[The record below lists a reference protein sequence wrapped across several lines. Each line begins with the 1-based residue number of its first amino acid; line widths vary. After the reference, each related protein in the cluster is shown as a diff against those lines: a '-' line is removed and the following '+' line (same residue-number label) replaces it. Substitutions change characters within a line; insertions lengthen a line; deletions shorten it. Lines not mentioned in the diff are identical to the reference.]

1 MPPEGS
7 ASAGILSGCPIQGN
21 REAEVWTTDLP
32 GWTEHFKKRFSW
44 SPSTQPLEEAH
55 GPLSAAKIQREIST
69 LEQDKAP
76 GADLYPAAFKESG
89 EVLVPVDSDLT
100 DIVKEISIMQQCDS
114 PFIVKCYGSLF
125 DSQDLWICMEY
136 CGAGSIADIM
146 RLRGK
151 ALEEREIATVL
162 QYSLR
167 GLDYLH
173 QVIQEIGYNY
183 SADIWSLGITAIEM
197 AEGKPPLADIHPMRA
212 LFMIPSQPPPALR
225 KPSSWS
231 AEFRTFVTAC
241 LSKTPESR
249 PTAAAL
255 LQTEFIRHAQS
266 CSILLAGNFCS
277 NMDSYQDD
285 NEWLFWGGLPSLIA
299 RPWLHVIQEIGYNYS
314 ADIWS
319 LGITAIEMAEGKPPL
334 ADIHP
339 MRALF
344 MIPSQPPPALR
355 KPSSWSAEFRTF
367 VTACLSKTPES
378 RPTAAALLQTE
389 FIRHAQSC
397 SILLPLIEESNAA
410 REKRL
415 SDSKAAILSGITH
428 EANQAHTPGEKRTSM
443 DAATA
448 AAAEG
453 IDDGNGTM
461 VRQDVSLPSAQ
472 MDHGFDGNLTLV
484 SSDSVEVVRRT
495 GTSGSQH
502 SRRILSHS
510 GNEDD
515 PATMVIKRSD
525 DEAGGEPQDED
536 EDDSGSVIVHNTNG
550 SIDMDGRDSE
560 RHKAFEM
567 LDAAMRPT
575 TTVEG
580 TLTRRAKADGV
591 PRASVSNVQDFP
603 NYGGAAPPV
612 ANVAA
617 RPSVPQRPFAPFSRA
632 LQHNGLFP
640 GGLVHEP
647 GALNRLSY
655 AELQRLLNT
664 LTVDL
669 ETELRN
675 LAIRYRHKRQPLL
688 DAIAEKTAQATEMKL
703 MEAGHPGSASG
714 SLHSG
719 TTSTPPGSTIR
730 SYPFASSSFSSP
742 SVRIESPF
750 APLTIG
756 SVTCSKRT
764 KSCRKGDNVYSF
776 RCWVRHNASNWDLL
790 VKNEVRLLPTSM
802 TIDTLGGSMGYTS
815 EANDIRLSSM
825 DENQSID
832 IDKAFVVDNLPM
844 QAVPSIKEAARKWPH
859 LKEVAFD
866 ELTEADIGIR
876 IGCDVSEAHLFFD
889 QRLGGKK
896 QPLAVKTLLGWILL
910 GPMKNGTKQ
919 KV

>member
-1 MPPEGS
+1 MQRLQDSELSRCPSEVFELICKLGKGS
-7 ASAGILSGCPIQGN
+7 YGSVFKARYKATGGIVAI
-21 REAEVWTTDLP
+21 
-32 GWTEHFKKRFSW
+32 KK
-44 SPSTQPLEEAH
+44 
-55 GPLSAAKIQREIST
+55 
-69 LEQDKAP
+69 
-76 GADLYPAAFKESG
+76 
-89 EVLVPVDSDLT
+89 VPVDSDLT

-173 QVIQEIGYNY
+173 QMRKIHR
-183 SADIWSLGITAIEM
+183 DIKAGNILLLNSGTA
-197 AEGKPPLADIHPMRA
+197 KLADFGVA
-212 LFMIPSQPPPALR
+212 GQ
-225 KPSSWS
+225 
-231 AEFRTFVTAC
+231 
-241 LSKTPESR
+241 LSDTLAKRNTVIGTPYWMAPE
-249 PTAAAL
+249 
-255 LQTEFIRHAQS
+255 
-266 CSILLAGNFCS
+266 
-277 NMDSYQDD
+277 
-285 NEWLFWGGLPSLIA
+285 
-299 RPWLHVIQEIGYNYS
+299 VIQEIGYNYS

-448 AAAEG
+448 EG

-472 MDHGFDGNLTLV
+472 MDHVFDGNLTLV
-484 SSDSVEVVRRT
+484 SSDSAEVVRRT
-495 GTSGSQH
+495 GTSGIQH

-525 DEAGGEPQDED
+525 GEAGGEPQDED

-591 PRASVSNVQDFP
+591 PHASVSNVQDFP

-719 TTSTPPGSTIR
+719 TTSS
-730 SYPFASSSFSSP
+730 
-742 SVRIESPF
+742 
-750 APLTIG
+750 
-756 SVTCSKRT
+756 
-764 KSCRKGDNVYSF
+764 
-776 RCWVRHNASNWDLL
+776 
-790 VKNEVRLLPTSM
+790 
-802 TIDTLGGSMGYTS
+802 
-815 EANDIRLSSM
+815 
-825 DENQSID
+825 
-832 IDKAFVVDNLPM
+832 
-844 QAVPSIKEAARKWPH
+844 
-859 LKEVAFD
+859 
-866 ELTEADIGIR
+866 
-876 IGCDVSEAHLFFD
+876 
-889 QRLGGKK
+889 
-896 QPLAVKTLLGWILL
+896 
-910 GPMKNGTKQ
+910 
-919 KV
+919 

>member
-1 MPPEGS
+1 VFELICKLGKGS
-7 ASAGILSGCPIQGN
+7 YGSVFKARYKATGGIVAI
-21 REAEVWTTDLP
+21 
-32 GWTEHFKKRFSW
+32 KK
-44 SPSTQPLEEAH
+44 
-55 GPLSAAKIQREIST
+55 
-69 LEQDKAP
+69 
-76 GADLYPAAFKESG
+76 
-89 EVLVPVDSDLT
+89 VPVDSDLT

-231 AEFRTFVTAC
+231 AEFRTFVT
-241 LSKTPESR
+241 S
-249 PTAAAL
+249 
-255 LQTEFIRHAQS
+255 
-266 CSILLAGNFCS
+266 
-277 NMDSYQDD
+277 
-285 NEWLFWGGLPSLIA
+285 
-299 RPWLHVIQEIGYNYS
+299 
-314 ADIWS
+314 
-319 LGITAIEMAEGKPPL
+319 
-334 ADIHP
+334 
-339 MRALF
+339 
-344 MIPSQPPPALR
+344 
-355 KPSSWSAEFRTF
+355 
-367 VTACLSKTPES
+367 CLSKTPES

-443 DAATA
+443 DASTA

-703 MEAGHPGSASG
+703 MEAGHP
-714 SLHSG
+714 
-719 TTSTPPGSTIR
+719 
-730 SYPFASSSFSSP
+730 
-742 SVRIESPF
+742 
-750 APLTIG
+750 
-756 SVTCSKRT
+756 
-764 KSCRKGDNVYSF
+764 
-776 RCWVRHNASNWDLL
+776 
-790 VKNEVRLLPTSM
+790 
-802 TIDTLGGSMGYTS
+802 
-815 EANDIRLSSM
+815 
-825 DENQSID
+825 
-832 IDKAFVVDNLPM
+832 
-844 QAVPSIKEAARKWPH
+844 
-859 LKEVAFD
+859 
-866 ELTEADIGIR
+866 
-876 IGCDVSEAHLFFD
+876 
-889 QRLGGKK
+889 
-896 QPLAVKTLLGWILL
+896 
-910 GPMKNGTKQ
+910 
-919 KV
+919 